1 MHTPDHAT
9 LFCYS
14 CRTFQPKAAMR
25 RIVTRSGERWRC
37 TRCLEAAGMR
47 GANTE
52 GLAQTAR
59 REALI
64 DEILRENPW
73 AQRKKDHVGR
83 ALFFSLIAHIA
94 LVSLQFGG
102 QGFGMPWSRPAED
115 DRPMQAARIS
125 AVLRAPIARIESMQ
139 VADYSPPPPTTVP
152 TTTESQIR
160 SGATLASL
168 RSAGRSAEAAE
179 TAKPDSATPKRKEKG
194 KTAVRSKGAE
204 VLGTEV
210 KSTWQ
215 IPVARQASSAAE
227 EESPAESA
235 IKVEVTEK
243 SVAIPD
249 EAAQKL
255 AEKLAAI
262 AKENEEALQRKRAE
276 EWAAANAIQE
286 AAERQHKAEQAAIAK
301 ASEEALE
308 RRQTIERLRLEAENK
323 LAEQAAEK
331 ARQQAIEQKT
341 AEEQLRAETERRRL
355 EAAAMEKA
363 RQDAAE
369 RLRAEERAQEIARAD
384 AARQQAEQ
392 AAAAKARQEASQQA
406 LDKTLDAKRAEDLAR
421 GRQAGP
427 EANAQ
432 SGAGKP
438 TDRGQN
444 QGTRAPEHSANT
456 SPGRSQTDPVGADTR
471 RKASIIGPDPRNIQ
485 LSFYGEG
492 WRQKVERIG
501 SVNYPKVY
509 RDRYYDTLVVTVTI
523 NSDGSLAGVRID
535 KSSGQKEMDDAVLR
549 IVAMSAPFAAFP
561 PDLKRSYDQLD
572 ITRTW
577 SFEHGPR
584 IRSQ

>member
-47 GANTE
+47 GVNTE

-83 ALFFSLIAHIA
+83 ALFVSFAAHIA
-94 LVSLQFGG
+94 LISLQFGS

-115 DRPMQAARIS
+115 DRPMQAAKIS
-125 AVLRAPIARIESMQ
+125 AVLRAPIARIESMP
-139 VADYSPPPPTTVP
+139 VADHSPPPLTALPP
-152 TTTESQIR
+152 PTESQIPN
-160 SGATLASL
+160 GATLASL

-179 TAKPDSATPKRKEKG
+179 TAKPDSARYKRKEKA
-194 KTAVRSKGAE
+194 KAAARSKGSE

-215 IPVARQASSAAE
+215 MPIARQASSATE

-235 IKVEVTEK
+235 IQVEAREK
-243 SVAIPD
+243 SEAIAH

-255 AEKLAAI
+255 AEKAAAI
-262 AKENEEALQRKRAE
+262 VKENEEALQRKRAE
-276 EWAAANAIQE
+276 EWAAANAIHE
-286 AAERQHKAEQAAIAK
+286 AAERQRKAEQAAIAK
-301 ASEEALE
+301 ASEEAQE
-308 RRQTIERLRLEAENK
+308 RRQAIERLRAEAEK
-323 LAEQAAEK
+323 RLAEQAAEK
-331 ARQQAIEQKT
+331 TRQEAMEQKR

-355 EAAAMEKA
+355 EVAAMEKA
-363 RQDAAE
+363 RQEAAE
-369 RLRAEERAQEIARAD
+369 RLRAEERAQELARTE
-384 AARQQAEQ
+384 AARQQAAQ
-392 AAAAKARQEASQQA
+392 AAAAKARQEAHQQA
-406 LDKTLDAKRAEDLAR
+406 LDKALDAKRADDLAR

-438 TDRGQN
+438 TDRGPN
-444 QGTRAPEHSANT
+444 QGTRAPEHSATT
-456 SPGRSQTDPVGADTR
+456 SPGRSQADPVGADTR
-471 RKASIIGPDPRNIQ
+471 RKASIVGPDPRNIQ
-485 LSFYGEG
+485 LSFYGES

-535 KSSGQKEMDDAVLR
+535 KSSGQKEMDDAVQR
-549 IVAMSAPFAAFP
+549 IVEMSAPFAAFP
-561 PDLKRSYDQLD
+561 PDLKRSYDQLE